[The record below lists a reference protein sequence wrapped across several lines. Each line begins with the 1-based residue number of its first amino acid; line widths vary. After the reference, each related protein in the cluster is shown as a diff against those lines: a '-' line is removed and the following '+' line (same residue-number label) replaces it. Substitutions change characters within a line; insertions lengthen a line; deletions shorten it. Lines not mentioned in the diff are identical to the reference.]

1 MEIKVNRSSGIIR
14 RMDDLGRIAIPKEIR
29 HRLHIREGETLEI
42 NLCENGI
49 YIEKYSPQS
58 GESLLNELLSKL
70 EDKMQDATSCESKHD
85 QAEKIKKLK
94 KLLSENENMFSE
106 IE

>member
-14 RMDDLGRIAIPKEIR
+14 RMDDLGRIVIPKEIR
-29 HRLHIREGETLEI
+29 HRLHIREGEALEI

-49 YIEKYSPQS
+49 YIEKYSPQT

-70 EDKMQDATSCESKHD
+70 EDKMQDAVLYEPD
-85 QAEKIKKLK
+85 QVEKIKELK
-94 KLLSENENMFSE
+94 ELLSKNNKMFFE
-106 IE
+106 IN